1 MAETATTDPTRGPV
15 FLISPTERLK
25 LEVGE
30 TTFWYRRVGA
40 GKRNDLIRAHMG
52 DDTPNVRGYTAFE
65 LAVAQYCLRGW
76 ENLLDANHQP
86 IPFLEEVIEHLPLE
100 VLQMV
105 NALAN
110 ETSPKDLVDTW
121 RARHETPTS

>member
-1 MAETATTDPTRGPV
+1 MSETATTEPTRGPV

-25 LEVGE
+25 LQVGE
-30 TTFWYRRVGA
+30 TTFLYRRLGA
-40 GKRNDLIRAHMG
+40 GKRNDLVRTHMG

-76 ENLLDANHQP
+76 ENLLDAEEKQV
-86 IPFLEEVIEHLPLE
+86 PFLEEVIEHLPLE

-110 ETSPKDLVDTW
+110 ETSPKDLVDIW
-121 RARHETPTS
+121 RARQHTTTP